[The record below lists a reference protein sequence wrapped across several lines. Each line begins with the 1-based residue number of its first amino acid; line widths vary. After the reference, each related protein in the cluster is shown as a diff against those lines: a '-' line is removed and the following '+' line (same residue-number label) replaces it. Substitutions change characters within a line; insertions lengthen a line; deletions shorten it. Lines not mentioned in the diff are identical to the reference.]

1 MFVLKESQEWF
12 EVDWIEVLL
21 PSIYHCR
28 VGTQQRS
35 RIPVG
40 CSLARLGGMFSGAI
54 AFNQPLDR
62 WDVRNVYD
70 TERMFEGATAFQQQ
84 TSLRTWGSKKSFPG
98 DRRVTQSYQQN
109 HLVEERR

>member
-1 MFVLKESQEWF
+1 
-12 EVDWIEVLL
+12 
-21 PSIYHCR
+21 
-28 VGTQQRS
+28 
-35 RIPVG
+35 
-40 CSLARLGGMFSGAI
+40 MFSGAI

-109 HLVEERR
+109 HLVEERRWEYIVAYLHKLLMVKTTTQKTNCHDDNQQQQHSIGKRKKN